1 MSDVP
6 AYTADTSAAS
16 PNHYHEAQLEAQL
29 EVPPVNYARYE
40 QVGSLATKAND
51 FYGTGAPENR

>member
-16 PNHYHEAQLEAQL
+16 PNHYHEAQLE
-29 EVPPVNYARYE
+29 VPPVNYARYE
-40 QVGSLATKAND
+40 QVGSLVTKAND